1 MSTTSIS
8 TKAKT
13 IAISAVVTRANS
25 KVENLGLISYR
36 STSLVKQWLYEL
48 GKRLWIFRR

>member
-8 TKAKT
+8 TKAT
-13 IAISAVVTRANS
+13 TVAISAVVTRADG

-36 STSLVKQWLYEL
+36 STSPVKQWLYEL